1 MSDDTTSRK
10 QDHLEL
16 SLTGDVGFQSR
27 GNGLDDWRLVHD
39 ALPEVDFDAIDL
51 STTFLGHRLRL
62 PLIVSSM
69 TGGTPD
75 AARMNRILAEGAAR
89 AGCAMGVG
97 SQRAALEDDAVAA
110 SFAIR
115 EVAPELPLFGNLG
128 AVQLN
133 YGYGLEECARAV
145 EMIEADGIF
154 LHLNSLQEA
163 LQPEGDRDFSGLVA
177 RVAEICRDAPFPVLL
192 KTTGNGISRRTA
204 AKLVGMPLAGLE
216 VSGAGGTSWARIE
229 ALRSGDTRARERF
242 GDWGETTAESIRAAR
257 EVLPSL
263 PLIASGGIRDGVDVA
278 KALALGADVVGL
290 ARPFLQAAA
299 RGPGELEALMDRI
312 GLELRVSC
320 FYAGRPAAGDLRPED
335 LAPESTPR

>member
-1 MSDDTTSRK
+1 MSDDTPARK

-16 SLTGDVGFQSR
+16 SLTGDVGFQAR
-27 GNGLDDWRLVHD
+27 GNGLDAWRLLHD

-51 STTFLGHRLRL
+51 STGFLGHQLRM
-62 PLIVSSM
+62 PLIISSM
-69 TGGTPD
+69 TGGTDD
-75 AARMNRILAEGAAR
+75 AAHINRILAEGAGR

-97 SQRAALEDDAVAA
+97 SQRAALEDEAA
-110 SFAIR
+110 ATSFRIR
-115 EVAPELPLFGNLG
+115 EVAPDLPLFGNLG

-177 RVAEICRDAPFPVLL
+177 RITEICRDAPFPVLL
-192 KTTGNGISRRTA
+192 KTTGNGLSRRTA
-204 AKLVGMPLAGLE
+204 AKLVGVPLAGLE

-229 ALRSGDTRARERF
+229 TLRSGDTRARDRF
-242 GDWGETTAESIRAAR
+242 GDWGETTADSILAAR
-257 EVLPSL
+257 ECLPDL

-299 RGPGELEALMDRI
+299 RGPRELDTLLERI
-312 GLELRVSC
+312 AFELRLSC
-320 FYAGRPAAGDLRPED
+320 FYAGRPRAADLRPDD
-335 LAPESTPR
+335 LTPESTRS